1 MSAVAPV
8 PGAPP
13 ALRPNGNDFNLNAL
27 GYGNASVAAPRMG
40 FSLPSLKRANGT
52 LFGYKNPAKH
62 ACIDVLNAIAKKEW
76 RNYDKMMRRGVAAI
90 KYLQSQKEYNVR
102 NPVYMKIL
110 QAYLP
115 MLKLIIEQGQ
125 VGKEMSGDFVPAVHK
140 FFVKNAAL
148 RTEFDYL
155 LKTQFL
161 ENGDMQKLDVLL
173 NSAHKSISEFIESQ
187 IERAQQTGKFIGSSE
202 NFHKF
207 SDFADAE
214 EEKLD
219 RRISA
224 YPANA
229 PGKLWGTRKYGVNR
243 RGASLRS
250 LPGMPKSGGKTR
262 RGGAPARRA
271 NATRRR

>member
-1 MSAVAPV
+1 MSAVAPA
-8 PGAPP
+8 PAAPP
-13 ALRPNGNDFNLNAL
+13 VLRANGNNFNLNAL
-27 GYGNASVAAPRMG
+27 GYGNTSVAAPRMG

-76 RNYDKMMRRGVAAI
+76 RNYDKMMRRGVSAI
-90 KYLQSQKEYNVR
+90 KYLQSQKDYDVR

-115 MLKLIIEQGQ
+115 VLKLMIEQGQ
-125 VGKEMSGDFVPAVHK
+125 VGKEMSGDFVPTVHK
-140 FFVKNAAL
+140 FFVKNATL

-173 NSAHKSISEFIESQ
+173 NDAHKSISEFIETQ
-187 IERAQQTGKFIGSSE
+187 IERSQQTGKIIGSSE
-202 NFHKF
+202 NFGKF

-229 PGKLWGTRKYGVNR
+229 PGKLWGTRKYGVDP
-243 RGASLRS
+243 RGASLRT
-250 LPGMPKSGGKTR
+250 LPGMPKRGGTR
-262 RGGAPARRA
+262 RGTAAARRT

>member
-1 MSAVAPV
+1 MSAVAPA
-8 PGAPP
+8 PAAPP

-40 FSLPSLKRANGT
+40 FSLPSFKRANGT

-115 MLKLIIEQGQ
+115 VLKLMIEQGQ

-173 NSAHKSISEFIESQ
+173 NDAHKSISEFIESQ

-229 PGKLWGTRKYGVNR
+229 PGKLWGTRKYGVDP
-243 RGASLRS
+243 RGASLRT

-262 RGGAPARRA
+262 RGGAAARRA
-271 NATRRR
+271 NVTRRR